1 MRMIDPIIRRAAIA
15 LLTAMMLAVT
25 GCGRSERAFPE
36 MDLAENLMEA
46 RPDSALSILSS
57 IDSTRLSGDE
67 AKARYAL
74 LMSMAL
80 DKNYIDTTNFSVLQ
94 PAIDYYLDNGTPD
107 EKLRTYYYQGVIFLN
122 KGERDKAL
130 KSFTKG
136 MDISSYCEDSL
147 YIAKTLVAQGAQY
160 FAFYDYDSYTNCH
173 LRAARIYHK
182 LSRKWHEFDCLLNA
196 LNGTTSAGNK
206 TKGDSILSICYTFNN
221 LDSAQSMAFINHQLS
236 YAGAYND
243 IEKITNLIPDLEE
256 NPNLDSNSLLNL
268 ASSYDL
274 LGNDVKAKHIL
285 DSVYKRQQY
294 DTLKFLA
301 IAVPVL
307 ENMGKYKDAL
317 AAYKEYSHTWNC
329 INTLRFEQK
338 SKSVEERHKL
348 ELKAEQEA
356 EKHTIITWGFIS
368 GILFLMM
375 VVVILFLLFR
385 SNKTEKE
392 LAIKRTKIS
401 ELENKQ
407 LKTDNEIALQRAQIT
422 ELDNQRLKSERENL
436 VLENK
441 NLELERDKKALE
453 AENLAH
459 RVETLENE
467 SISLK
472 NLINAHDELPS
483 AVQQTIKE
491 RIDML
496 NTVIARYIT
505 DNDRYK
511 RSYETWIK
519 ELTENTEDFMNCNRQ
534 AFQASHPRFIQYF
547 EKNGLTESEINYV
560 CLYAIGLKGKE
571 VGDYIKKRGHVN
583 ISSAIRR
590 KLGIDKHETNIG
602 IYVRRLLKEL

>member
-1 MRMIDPIIRRAAIA
+1 
-15 LLTAMMLAVT
+15 
-25 GCGRSERAFPE
+25 
-36 MDLAENLMEA
+36 
-46 RPDSALSILSS
+46 
-57 IDSTRLSGDE
+57 
-67 AKARYAL
+67 
-74 LMSMAL
+74 
-80 DKNYIDTTNFSVLQ
+80 
-94 PAIDYYLDNGTPD
+94 
-107 EKLRTYYYQGVIFLN
+107 
-122 KGERDKAL
+122 
-130 KSFTKG
+130 
-136 MDISSYCEDSL
+136 
-147 YIAKTLVAQGAQY
+147 
-160 FAFYDYDSYTNCH
+160 
-173 LRAARIYHK
+173 
-182 LSRKWHEFDCLLNA
+182 
-196 LNGTTSAGNK
+196 
-206 TKGDSILSICYTFNN
+206 
-221 LDSAQSMAFINHQLS
+221 MAFINHQLS

-294 DTLKFLA
+294 DTLKYLA

-317 AAYKEYSHTWNC
+317 VAYKEYSRTWNC
-329 INTLRFEQK
+329 INTIRFEQK

-356 EKHTIITWGFIS
+356 KEHTKIMWGFIS
-368 GILFLMM
+368 GILFLTMI
-375 VVVILFLLFR
+375 VVILYLLFH
-385 SNKTEKE
+385 SNKTKKE
-392 LAIKRTKIS
+392 LAIKRARIS

-407 LKTDNEIALQRAQIT
+407 LKSDNEMALQRAQIT

-459 RVETLENE
+459 RVESLENE
-467 SISLK
+467 STSLK
-472 NLINAHDELPS
+472 NLINSRDELPPE
-483 AVQQTIKE
+483 VQQTIKE
-491 RIDML
+491 RIGML

-511 RSYETWIK
+511 QSYEAWINN
-519 ELTENTEDFMNCNRQ
+519 LTENAEDFMNSNRQ
-534 AFQASHPRFIQYF
+534 AFQASHPRFIQHF
-547 EKNGLTESEINYV
+547 ENHGLTENEVNYV

-571 VGDYIKKRGHVN
+571 VGDYIKKRSHAN
-583 ISSAIRR
+583 ISSAIRK
-590 KLGIDKHETNIG
+590 KLGIDKHDTNIG